1 MVALMLQRCVRLSSV
16 CSSSTIIIIINDIYM
31 AQVRK
36 SQCNCEMV
44 PQMRW
49 ISYVMLNR

>member
-1 MVALMLQRCVRLSSV
+1 MKLFNFIIIII
-16 CSSSTIIIIINDIYM
+16 IIIIINDIYI

-36 SQCNCEMV
+36 SQRNCEMV

-49 ISYVMLNR
+49 ISYVI